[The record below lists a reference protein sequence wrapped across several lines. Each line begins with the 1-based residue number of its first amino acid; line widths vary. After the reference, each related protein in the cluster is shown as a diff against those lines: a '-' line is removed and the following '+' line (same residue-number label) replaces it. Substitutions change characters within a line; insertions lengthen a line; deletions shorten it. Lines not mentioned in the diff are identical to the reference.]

1 MPSTHKVP
9 YPTCTRAL
17 ANPPITSSDCEMV
30 PQSLL
35 PKSVAAIALA
45 GLFVLHN
52 DAQAVLVNHTI
63 EDFDIAVDYGN
74 CTIHTCDATSSVPN
88 PCHQQSY
95 ENQTITIV
103 TPLSEGCSVKV
114 LFNGTAIYSYLYCP
128 ALPGCTIEVDNMG
141 QHSEI
146 DQADPATTIPPL
158 GYFNNSLSNQ
168 AHILIISS
176 TAEIF
181 MVDKFI
187 YTVDDGIS
195 DPLKP
200 VPTAGSSD
208 PTSDGASSIGATSI
222 SRSSLTCRA
231 GQSTSAASA
240 FQPLFPSTPSSPS
253 AKQSTTKIAVILGGA
268 LGGLLFCAAII
279 ITVLARRIR
288 RCLKTSNRN
297 TNVLQPYPSPAT
309 WSSEAYQSTSRRK
322 TRWPLALRISLSS
335 FSSNR
340 QAHPSPPPYRS
351 PEVRDEAQGEVREGV
366 AVSRQGGND
375 SPPPEYFA

>member
-1 MPSTHKVP
+1 M
-9 YPTCTRAL
+9 A
-17 ANPPITSSDCEMV
+17 

-35 PKSVAAIALA
+35 PKSVAAIALV

-95 ENQTITIV
+95 EKQTITIV

-114 LFNGTAIYSYLYCP
+114 PFNEFFKEPPYIVTSIVPPSLVAQLKLITWASILRSIKPIPLLLF
-128 ALPGCTIEVDNMG
+128 
-141 QHSEI
+141 
-146 DQADPATTIPPL
+146 PPRI
-158 GYFNNSLSNQ
+158 FQQPNQ

-222 SRSSLTCRA
+222 SRSSLTCSV

-288 RCLKTSNRN
+288 RWLKTSNRN
-297 TNVLQPYPSPAT
+297 ANVLLEPYPSPAT
-309 WSSEAYQSTSRRK
+309 WSSEAYQIPLVAIDKPIPRRRRTDRLRRETRRK
-322 TRWPLALRISLSS
+322 GKFERVS
-335 FSSNR
+335 
-340 QAHPSPPPYRS
+340 QY
-351 PEVRDEAQGEVREGV
+351 QGREGMIPRLRNILREQW
-366 AVSRQGGND
+366 AEETNTCQ
-375 SPPPEYFA
+375 PIM